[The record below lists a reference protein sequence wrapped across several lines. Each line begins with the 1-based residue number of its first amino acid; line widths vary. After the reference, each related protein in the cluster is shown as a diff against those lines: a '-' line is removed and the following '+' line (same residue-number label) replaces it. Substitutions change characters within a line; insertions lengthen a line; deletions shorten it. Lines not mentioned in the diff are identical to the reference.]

1 MFKVDNKN
9 NRTTSVTLPGV
20 FSNFE
25 HISTPFSR
33 VYVVEFEE
41 ANVSWFMC
49 LGSNQ
54 FIFTIPKHIF
64 FNQITL
70 LFLLY

>member
-9 NRTTSVTLPGV
+9 NRTKSVTLPRV
-20 FSNFE
+20 FINFE

-33 VYVVEFEE
+33 VSVVDFEE
-41 ANVSWFMC
+41 VNVSWFMY

-54 FIFTIPKHIF
+54 FIFTISKHIF

-70 LFLLY
+70 LFLLH

>member
-41 ANVSWFMC
+41 ANVTGLCVLAVTNLFSPS
-49 LGSNQ
+49 LN
-54 FIFTIPKHIF
+54 IF
-64 FNQITL
+64 FLIK
-70 LFLLY
+70 

>member
-9 NRTTSVTLPGV
+9 NRTTSVMLPGV
-20 FSNFE
+20 FVNFE

-33 VYVVEFEE
+33 VYVAEFEE
-41 ANVSWFMC
+41 VNVSWFMC

-54 FIFTIPKHIF
+54 FIFTISKHIF

-70 LFLLY
+70 LFLLH

>member
-20 FSNFE
+20 FINFQ

-41 ANVSWFMC
+41 VNVSWFMC
-49 LGSNQ
+49 LGGNQ
-54 FIFTIPKHIF
+54 FIFTISKHIF